1 MTNDDQ
7 MVTLVK
13 AIIEAINNAS
23 TKASIEAIK
32 ISTGKEPTQEEI
44 KKRKEFMDEV
54 NGESSLLLES
64 STETF

>member
-32 ISTGKEPTQEEI
+32 ISTGKEPTQEEKNKI
-44 KKRKEFMDEV
+44 FDQIDEV
-54 NGESSLLLES
+54 I
-64 STETF
+64 TKTFREYFKEV

>member
-1 MTNDDQ
+1 MTNDDP

-32 ISTGKEPTQEEI
+32 ISTGKEPTQEEKDSI
-44 KKRKEFMDEV
+44 FNQIDEV
-54 NGESSLLLES
+54 
-64 STETF
+64 TIKTFREYFKEI